1 MRKLFYLLNAAILLL
16 GQNMLWAQTES
27 FYCPKGQY
35 VNKGMSE
42 EQVVAACGEPVT
54 KELLDEPAMK
64 QEQVEELIYTLP
76 ADFLQEFNRILEPPR
91 AGGHVTVVF
100 TIMDGKVSSIEVDDK
115 EFSSTGI
122 CGKRKVTDVRTVGVA
137 TISIGDS
144 RRKVFTRCDRP
155 SFVNKATRPVP
166 LGDGNVPVS
175 IWTYDFGP
183 YQPKVYMRFID
194 EKLDSVVQRR

>member
-1 MRKLFYLLNAAILLL
+1 MRKLFYLLSAAILLL
-16 GQNMLWAQTES
+16 GQNVLWAQVES

-42 EQVVAACGEPVT
+42 AQVSAACGEPVT
-54 KELLDEPAMK
+54 KELLDEPAM
-64 QEQVEELIYTLP
+64 EQVKVEELIYTLP
-76 ADFLQEFNRILEPPR
+76 TEYVKEFNRILDPAR

-100 TIMDGKVSSIEVDDK
+100 TIKDGKVSSIEVDDK
-115 EFSSTGI
+115 EFTSTTI

-137 TISIGDS
+137 KISIGDT
-144 RRKVFTRCDRP
+144 RRKVFTRCDKP
-155 SFVNKATRPVP
+155 SFINQATRNVP